1 MNRKTNGNTRPRT
14 MKSIVRR
21 HDTIT
26 AILLA
31 VICLSGLL
39 LNGLVTARYHSILES
54 GQYISRYKNTLEDT
68 HSSLRQ
74 IIYQGRSKEAVD
86 YEQSRLQL
94 YQRGVSLRQNISY
107 AELWRD
113 TTDLEHMTYTYLEES
128 GRAYRLASSGYGDA
142 AAPIFVECVHLYEL
156 VLQAINDCNEK
167 LIDLNEQAQQTA
179 QNFTHFVF
187 VTEIL
192 LSALIMVI
200 CFLSILKFVDQ
211 TVEPLETFTKSVGSA
226 AIEEGELELLATAE
240 TGLVEVNQLQVAC
253 NRFMKRINRQFR
265 QVKKTMALERQLLE
279 EEAKGLRVQNMLKIS
294 ELKVLQSQINPHFL
308 FNTLNMIASNAYL
321 EGADQTVEMIGLLG
335 SYLRYNLDNAN
346 KTVSIQDEIEN
357 VRDYLE
363 IQKKRLG
370 DRLDYAIQMDAQCAC
385 AQLPCLILQP
395 LVENSISHGLQDR
408 LTGGCIWVSALS
420 SGDRVQISVRD
431 NGAGIPAEELTRLN
445 QLQTESV
452 WKNEERNR
460 IGVRNVIAR
469 LQLLFDGDVRVRVTS
484 VPNEKTEFLL
494 DVPMIVEE
502 AEHDLYG
509 FGSG

>member
-1 MNRKTNGNTRPRT
+1 

-294 ELKVLQSQINPHFL
+294 ELKVL
-308 FNTLNMIASNAYL
+308 
-321 EGADQTVEMIGLLG
+321 
-335 SYLRYNLDNAN
+335 
-346 KTVSIQDEIEN
+346 
-357 VRDYLE
+357 
-363 IQKKRLG
+363 
-370 DRLDYAIQMDAQCAC
+370 
-385 AQLPCLILQP
+385 
-395 LVENSISHGLQDR
+395 
-408 LTGGCIWVSALS
+408 
-420 SGDRVQISVRD
+420 
-431 NGAGIPAEELTRLN
+431 
-445 QLQTESV
+445 
-452 WKNEERNR
+452 
-460 IGVRNVIAR
+460 
-469 LQLLFDGDVRVRVTS
+469 
-484 VPNEKTEFLL
+484 
-494 DVPMIVEE
+494 
-502 AEHDLYG
+502 
-509 FGSG
+509 